1 MEKISDARHNL
12 NSIYTAGAIQLTGA
26 EREDIHLALLK
37 QEMYRLISLGEG
49 RELILQSRQQ
59 KLSVSRVDE

>member
-12 NSIYTAGAIQLTGA
+12 NSTYTAGAIQLTGA

-37 QEMYRLISLGEG
+37 QEMYKLISLGAG
-49 RELILQSRQQ
+49 RELITRISTTKTVGCQGR
-59 KLSVSRVDE
+59 